1 MSGKCFEKWQRMY
14 EELKYAKENPNSQY
28 RIGYSKLGT
37 WLSNQRLKYREGKL
51 SITEIKLLEDLG
63 IDLNYTPKEKEKT
76 ATWDEGIVYL
86 EDYYMENGNIGFTN
100 TYVTEDG
107 FKLGK
112 WLNTQR
118 IKNSEG
124 RLSLE
129 KCNTLNSMY
138 MIWSVRDNNV
148 ELKEFCN
155 KYGISYS
162 LNKTRMSKLPIS
174 RLEFMINYLIDR
186 EVSYIDGNGYL
197 LDIIFVPY
205 IENMLNAN
213 YEDDYSYM
221 LKR

>member
-1 MSGKCFEKWQRMY
+1 MY
-14 EELKYAKENPNSQY
+14 ECLKYAKENPNSQD

-37 WLSNQRLKYREGKL
+37 WLSSQRLKYREGKL

-63 IDLNYTPKEKEKT
+63 IDLNYKPKEKEKSVS
-76 ATWDEGIVYL
+76 WDEGLTYL
-86 EDYYMENGNIGFTN
+86 EDYYIENGNIGFTN
-100 TYVTEDG
+100 TYVTDNG

-118 IKNSEG
+118 IKNSEDK
-124 RLSLE
+124 LSLE
-129 KCNTLNSMY
+129 KIIILNSMY
-138 MIWSVRDNNV
+138 MIWSVRDNNI

-155 KYGISYS
+155 KYNISYT
-162 LNKTRMSKLPIS
+162 LNKNRMSKLPIS
-174 RLEFMINYLIDR
+174 RLEFIINYLIDR
-186 EVSYIDGNGYL
+186 EISYIDGNGYL

-205 IENMLNAN
+205 IENMLDIN